1 MKPIVTLIV
10 LAAEKELRLLR
21 HAGTGKGLDEV
32 VHRHAGGYPDTDVE
46 YTGGPGRSHAAGAQF
61 GHGDSHAEQDEER
74 LRFAAHIVEEMSREW
89 AGGTYDRILLAA
101 GPRLLGVLRDR
112 LPAALRPQVMA
123 ELDKDLVKVPI
134 IDLPG
139 HLDDVLAV

>member
-10 LAAEKELRLLR
+10 IAAEKELRLLR
-21 HAGTGKGLDEV
+21 HAGTGKGLTEV
-32 VHRHAGGYPDTDVE
+32 VHRHAEGYPDTDVE
-46 YTGGPGRSHAAGAQF
+46 YTGGQGRSHVAGVHF

-74 LRFAAHIVEEMSREW
+74 LRFAAHVLEETAREW

-112 LPAALRPQVMA
+112 MPAPLKAQVMA
-123 ELDKDLVKVPI
+123 ELDKDLVKVPV
-134 IDLPG
+134 IDLPD
-139 HLDDVLAV
+139 HLGGVLAV